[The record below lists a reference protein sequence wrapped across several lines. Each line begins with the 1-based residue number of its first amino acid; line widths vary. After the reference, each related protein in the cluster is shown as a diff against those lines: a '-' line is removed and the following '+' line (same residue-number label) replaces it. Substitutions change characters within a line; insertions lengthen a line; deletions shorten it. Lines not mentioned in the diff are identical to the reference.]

1 MKTITTL
8 ITLIALFISSFIS
21 AQKNTITATVTNV
34 TSNQGKVMFALHN
47 KITFMKKPLQSAN
60 AKIVNGISTVVFK
73 DVPAGE
79 YAITCFYDKNENN
92 KMDFEPNGMPKEDY
106 GASNNVMTF
115 GPPQY
120 NDAKFLV
127 ANENVTLKIKF

>member
-120 NDAKFLV
+120 DNAKFLV
-127 ANENVTLKIKF
+127 ANENVMLKIKF